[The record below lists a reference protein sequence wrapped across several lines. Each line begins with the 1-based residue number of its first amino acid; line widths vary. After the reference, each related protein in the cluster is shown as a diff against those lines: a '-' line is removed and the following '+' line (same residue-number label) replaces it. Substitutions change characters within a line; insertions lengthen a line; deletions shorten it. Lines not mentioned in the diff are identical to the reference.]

1 MAVTTLTVAP
11 GDDLYRLAAEYY
23 GDASAWTLIAAA
35 NPAVNGD
42 PLIQTDMTIGIPL
55 YNATR
60 ANDGVF
66 TVPVP
71 APST

>member
-1 MAVTTLTVAP
+1 MAITVNVSP

-35 NPAVNGD
+35 NGLSD
-42 PLIQTDMTIGIPL
+42 PLIQADAQLSIPA

-60 ANDGVF
+60 ANQGIFVVP
-66 TVPVP
+66 TV
-71 APST
+71 